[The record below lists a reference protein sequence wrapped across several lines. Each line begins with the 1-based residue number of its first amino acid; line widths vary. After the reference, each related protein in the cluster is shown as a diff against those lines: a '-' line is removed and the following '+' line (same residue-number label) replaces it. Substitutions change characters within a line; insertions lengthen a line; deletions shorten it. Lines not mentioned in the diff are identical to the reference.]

1 MQAEPAADRSI
12 RDAVGFAPVD
22 YATTE
27 LKDRMGEDLRPRGG
41 TEEITEDTGVAREEE
56 GAGVLSLL
64 A

>member
-1 MQAEPAADRSI
+1 M
-12 RDAVGFAPVD
+12 D

-64 A
+64 ALLALLVRECKC